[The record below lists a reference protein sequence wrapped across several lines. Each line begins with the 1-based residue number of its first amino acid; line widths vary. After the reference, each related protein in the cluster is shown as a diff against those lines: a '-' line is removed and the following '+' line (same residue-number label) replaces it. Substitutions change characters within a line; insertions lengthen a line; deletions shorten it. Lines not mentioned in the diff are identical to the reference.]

1 MMEKFKEAFRQA
13 MKEKGCTGKRLAE
26 ATDRDDTT
34 VSRYLS
40 GETKDVPLDFA
51 VKGAKFLNL
60 SLDELAGIPTAK
72 GTRDELYEHIREL
85 YEGQIKNKDEHIA
98 ALKRRVEKLEAE
110 HKEDHKDMRARM
122 DRKNK
127 IIMRLFIALTVI
139 SMAALYFVVDAYHG
153 DWGLVRYEAL
163 LELLPEAFGG
173 ASYDVQAAEDFVG
186 LWLK

>member
-1 MMEKFKEAFRQA
+1 MLDKIKQA
-13 MKEKGCTGKRLAE
+13 QRERGCTNKELADVTGVSE
-26 ATDRDDTT
+26 QT
-34 VSRYLS
+34 VGRYLK
-40 GETKDVPLDFA
+40 GETDAPFDFVAKAA
-51 VKGAKFLNL
+51 VHLGVSLNA
-60 SLDELAGIPTAK
+60 LAGIPEKSA
-72 GTRDELYEHIREL
+72 RDELYEHIREL
-85 YEGQIKNKDEHIA
+85 YAGQIRNKDEHIA
-98 ALKRRVEKLEAE
+98 ALKRRVEKLETE

-127 IIMRLFIALTVI
+127 IIVRLFIALTVV

-173 ASYDVQAAEDFVG
+173 VEHNVKAAEDFVG